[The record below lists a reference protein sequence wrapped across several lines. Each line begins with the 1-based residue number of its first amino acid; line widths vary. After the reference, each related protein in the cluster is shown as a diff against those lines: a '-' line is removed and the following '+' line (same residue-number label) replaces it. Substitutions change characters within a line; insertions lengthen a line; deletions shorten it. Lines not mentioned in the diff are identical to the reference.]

1 MKWEEMEDI
10 VIIYPE
16 FLSIWIPLQS
26 IQQLLIQ
33 FTYVFNVI
41 GDEIDIRQVKTDVN
55 QSRISVSC
63 SMVIKL

>member
-41 GDEIDIRQVKTDVN
+41 GDETDIRRVKTDVN
-55 QSRISVSC
+55 QIHISVSC